1 MRTSGVKH
9 AVLLMLVFAVIGF
22 VGNAFAASDR
32 ENAISSQVE
41 HKLMADNH
49 FRNSDIKAD
58 TNWRGEVTLHGTVP
72 SQADK
77 DRATELA
84 RSVDGVKSVDND
96 LRISKN
102 ASASK
107 Y

>member
-1 MRTSGVKH
+1 MPTQKTTQ
-9 AVLLMLVFAVIGF
+9 AVLIIMSFLLLSLVA
-22 VGNAFAASDR
+22 NAFAASDK

-41 HKLMADNH
+41 HKLLADSH
-49 FRNSDIKAD
+49 FDHSNIKAD

-77 DRATELA
+77 DRATEIA

-96 LRISKN
+96 LRVSKS
-102 ASASK
+102 ASAPK